1 MNSDFH
7 YLDGL
12 KLRILCSIILFCG
25 VASANFLLADE
36 AEKNV
41 LVQAAAYTGRSDF
54 LTETFGFDE
63 KGTFLIHMRKNFT
76 WFIDQITKDS

>member
-36 AEKNV
+36 AEKNA
-41 LVQAAAYTGRSDF
+41 LVQAAAYTGV
-54 LTETFGFDE
+54 
-63 KGTFLIHMRKNFT
+63 LIF
-76 WFIDQITKDS
+76 